1 MEAKSMKLLSPQQVA
16 ELTGLPYE
24 KALALIKQLNY
35 IQIDRRYYVSEAV
48 LRAFLNPSEPILV
61 TTTE

>member
-1 MEAKSMKLLSPQQVA
+1 MKLLSPQQVA

-35 IQIDRRYYVSEAV
+35 I
-48 LRAFLNPSEPILV
+48 
-61 TTTE
+61 